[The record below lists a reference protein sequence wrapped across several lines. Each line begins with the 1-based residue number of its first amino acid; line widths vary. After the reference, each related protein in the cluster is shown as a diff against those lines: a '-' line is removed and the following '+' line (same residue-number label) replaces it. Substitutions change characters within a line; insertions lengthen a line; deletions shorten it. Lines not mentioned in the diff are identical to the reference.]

1 MLKRIMSAG
10 ILIIFIAAVSLL
22 SLKLTLFI
30 DLFVSVIC
38 SAAVFEFCKAV
49 KTLTVFQISVLS
61 IAYAFVLPITLTY
74 GISVI
79 VSYAYTT
86 LMLAML
92 IFFHNK
98 ISFKDFAYTYSMTL
112 IITVSMSLIVLMTN
126 MHTDYST
133 MYFVLSI
140 AIPWLA
146 DVGAYFTGVFFG
158 KHKLCPKIS
167 PKKTVEGAVGGV
179 VFCILS
185 CVIMGFLFNALFYS
199 CSLDINYMCL
209 IIIGAVGS
217 LLSIIGDLSFSVIKR
232 SYFVK
237 DYGDVIPGHGGILDR
252 FDSVICFV
260 PFMYIITTY
269 FPVVIK

>member
-10 ILIIFIAAVSLL
+10 ILIIFMASVALL

-38 SAAVFEFCKAV
+38 AAAVFEFCKAV
-49 KTLTVFQISVLS
+49 KTLGVFQISVLS
-61 IAYAFVLPITLTY
+61 IAYAFVLPLTLTY
-74 GISVI
+74 GISVT

-92 IFFHNK
+92 IFFHEK

-112 IITVSMSLIVLMTN
+112 IITVSMSLIVLMTS
-126 MHTDYST
+126 MHSDYST
-133 MYFVLSI
+133 MYFIMSI

-167 PKKTVEGAVGGV
+167 PKKTIEGAIGGV
-179 VFCILS
+179 LFCTITS
-185 CVIMGFLFNALFYS
+185 VIMGFLFNIVFYS
-199 CSLDINYMCL
+199 NSLNINYTVL
-209 IIIGAVGS
+209 AIIGVIGS
-217 LLSIIGDLSFSVIKR
+217 FLSMLGDLSFSVIKR

-260 PFMYIITTY
+260 PFMYIITMY